1 MKKVWENPQITVEQ
15 FEANEYVAACDDL
28 QNVYYNFVCD
38 AGGGVS
44 GDVWEGSTTNADN
57 TQISGGT
64 NLTNGN
70 PYYSFSACD
79 ASHYVLKSEA
89 DAKNMFTSGIY
100 HKGITDD
107 STSVK
112 KYGSVFGYGGTMS
125 ELIPVTIWKGEN
137 NDDVHCMTNLGV
149 EIETVKG
156 NKS

>member
-38 AGGGVS
+38 AGGGVR
-44 GDVWEGSTTNADN
+44 GDVWEGGTVTTESTWWGGTYQ
-57 TQISGGT
+57 TISGGT
-64 NLTNGN
+64 NLTTGQQHWF
-70 PYYSFSACD
+70 YACD

-89 DAKNMFTSGIY
+89 DANETFTAGY
-100 HKGITDD
+100 YNQGTYND
-107 STSVK
+107 STT
-112 KYGSVFGYGGTMS
+112 GNF
-125 ELIPVTIWKGEN
+125 IPVTIWKGEN

-149 EIETVKG
+149 TIETVKG